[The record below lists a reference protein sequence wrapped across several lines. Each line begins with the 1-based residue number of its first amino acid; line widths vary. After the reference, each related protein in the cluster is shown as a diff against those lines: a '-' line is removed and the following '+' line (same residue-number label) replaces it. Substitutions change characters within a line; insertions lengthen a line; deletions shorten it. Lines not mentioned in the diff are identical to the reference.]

1 MDQIR
6 IVVVDDNP
14 TRREQIK
21 TMLPEYMQVSAS
33 GYGDNAMN
41 LIKPDSEGTIPNLI
55 ILNGD
60 DSKGLGLYTF
70 DWMINKSGNDDIS
83 NIPVIVLC
91 NDEFSDRSLDFLE
104 LGDVTFYEGEVEENE
119 LFAVVTQALEKD
131 DFAPEPIEPVYE
143 ESKSIDRLMGQ
154 SVKVTYS
161 VPGKKRKVVLDMDTQ
176 MKNLEAALLRGQKR
190 TEEIRAVL
198 RAAQNGDLDD
208 SEYIS
213 RRHKKKSQSEKT
225 GSYGNNSGSRST
237 GFFKK
242 AKALRG
248 IEEPSTNRIIQKDA
262 ETIEYTG
269 KIDDGIPDEFKAR
282 SQAERVANL
291 AQKAVSNPSAAM
303 GAHAKSNQGQPAWG
317 ANGMQNAGGA
327 QNMYQGAYQQG
338 AYQQGAYQQQARTAQ
353 NPQGQQNRSSNESGN
368 VRKVRRRLVIVDDSL
383 QVTKNCE
390 MFLSMNYEVV
400 CLNSGMAAIDFFIK
414 NSADMLIIDAV
425 MPGMGGK
432 QTVESIRFQ
441 HGGAMVPVIYLV
453 GNDFQ
458 GPREMLMGNN
468 VVGIVSKPISWG
480 ALAMSV
486 DGYFRGRR

>member
-21 TMLPEYMQVSAS
+21 TMLPEYMQVSTS
-33 GYGDNAMN
+33 GYGGNAMN
-41 LIKPDSEGTIPNLI
+41 LIKPDNEGTIPNLI

-70 DWMINKSGNDDIS
+70 DWMINKSGNEDIS
-83 NIPVIVLC
+83 NIPVVVLC

-208 SEYIS
+208 SGYIS
-213 RRHKKKSQSEKT
+213 GRHKKKSQSGKS
-225 GSYGNNSGSRST
+225 GAYGTNSTSQST

-282 SQAERVANL
+282 SQAERVAIL
-291 AQKAVSNPSAAM
+291 AQKAVLDPGAAM
-303 GAHAKSNQGQPAWG
+303 GAHAKNNQAQPAWG

-327 QNMYQGAYQQG
+327 QNMYQGS
-338 AYQQGAYQQQARTAQ
+338 YQQQARTAQ
-353 NPQGQQNRSSNESGN
+353 NQQGQQVRAANESGN
-368 VRKVRRRLVIVDDSL
+368 VRKARRRLVIVDDSL

-390 MFLSMNYEVV
+390 MFLSMNYDVV

-414 NSADMLIIDAV
+414 NTADMLVIDAV

-441 HGGAMVPVIYLV
+441 QGGAMVPVIYLV